1 MRNPLAVCKR
11 FGQNGSMWS
20 YATSRGPCFPW
31 HRPWGRLLKRT
42 KYRMDWPSG
51 VSTHG
56 WLAHC
61 PLLTC
66 PMYCGSL
73 QAGMMYFGLTASNKR
88 VKWAEPQWAFGEP
101 AKVGTTSVAHWP
113 ACCPHVA
120 PLYCPVVA
128 PHVARSLP
136 FLLRQLLKRRQ
147 RNPLSPCQHQ
157 LFSTIWQWQL
167 IS

>member
-1 MRNPLAVCKR
+1 M
-11 FGQNGSMWS
+11 
-20 YATSRGPCFPW
+20 GPCGLMRPRGGLVFPC

-61 PLLTC
+61 LLLAC
-66 PMYCGSL
+66 PMYCGFFAGWHDVFWPHSQQSL
-73 QAGMMYFGLTASNKR
+73 YCNKR

-136 FLLRQLLKRRQ
+136 FFAPAISQKASKK
-147 RNPLSPCQHQ
+147 PAFSLSASA
-157 LFSTIWQWQL
+157 F
-167 IS
+167 

>member
-1 MRNPLAVCKR
+1 M
-11 FGQNGSMWS
+11 
-20 YATSRGPCFPW
+20 GPCGRMRPREGLVFPW
-31 HRPWGRLLKRT
+31 HRPWVRLLKRT

-61 PLLTC
+61 PLLAC
-66 PMYCGSL
+66 PMYCGFFAGWHDVFWPHNQQSL
-73 QAGMMYFGLTASNKR
+73 YCNKR
-88 VKWAEPQWAFGEP
+88 VKWAEPQRALGEP
-101 AKVGTTSVAHWP
+101 SVWPNGLPAAHMLPPCIVLWSR
-113 ACCPHVA
+113 HM
-120 PLYCPVVA
+120 LPV
-128 PHVARSLP
+128 RCP